1 MKRCRKVYESD
12 ELKSDNIVGEE
23 EKQNQQEAM
32 ENCEEPK
39 RRVKHSKRVRKQ
51 VKDEDD
57 ENATPSATPTGDNG
71 TEPAEQQV
79 VATPT
84 QEEKK
89 DEPNPTIEYILQAL
103 RDREEKM
110 KQQNDQQF
118 AAQRQIYDQDFDTFM
133 KDIETYIASNQG
145 K

>member
-1 MKRCRKVYESD
+1 MKRRRKIYESD
-12 ELKSDNIVGEE
+12 DLKRENIVGEE

-39 RRVKHSKRVRKQ
+39 RRVKRSKRVREQ

-71 TEPAEQQV
+71 TEPAEELV
-79 VATPT
+79 PMGME
-84 QEEKK
+84 QEEPE
-89 DEPNPTIEYILQAL
+89 DENNPAVEYILQAL
-103 RDREEKM
+103 KDREEKL

-118 AAQRQIYDQDFDTFM
+118 AAQRQIYDQDFNDFM
-133 KDIETYIASNQG
+133 KDIESYIASN
-145 K
+145 KK

>member
-1 MKRCRKVYESD
+1 MKRRRKIYESD
-12 ELKSDNIVGEE
+12 DLKRENIVGEE

-39 RRVKHSKRVRKQ
+39 RKVKSSKRVREQ

-71 TEPAEQQV
+71 TEPAEELV
-79 VATPT
+79 PMGME
-84 QEEKK
+84 QEEPE
-89 DEPNPTIEYILQAL
+89 DENNPAVEYILQAL
-103 RDREEKM
+103 KDREEKL

-118 AAQRQIYDQDFDTFM
+118 AAQRQIYDQDFNDFM
-133 KDIETYIASNQG
+133 KDIESYIASN
-145 K
+145 KK

>member
-1 MKRCRKVYESD
+1 MKRHRKIYESD
-12 ELKSDNIVGEE
+12 DLKRENIVGEE

-39 RRVKHSKRVRKQ
+39 RKVKRSKRVREQ

-71 TEPAEQQV
+71 TEPAEELV
-79 VATPT
+79 PMGME
-84 QEEKK
+84 QEEPE
-89 DEPNPTIEYILQAL
+89 DENNPAVEYILQAL
-103 RDREEKM
+103 KDREEKL

-118 AAQRQIYDQDFDTFM
+118 AAQRQIYDQDFNDFM
-133 KDIETYIASNQG
+133 KDIESYIASN
-145 K
+145 KK

>member
-1 MKRCRKVYESD
+1 MKRRRKIYESD
-12 ELKSDNIVGEE
+12 ELKRENIVGEE

-39 RRVKHSKRVRKQ
+39 HRVKRSKRVRKQ

-57 ENATPSATPTGDNG
+57 ENATPSATPTGNNG

>member
-1 MKRCRKVYESD
+1 MKRRRKIYESD
-12 ELKSDNIVGEE
+12 DLKRENIVGEE

-39 RRVKHSKRVRKQ
+39 RRVKRSKRVRKQ

-57 ENATPSATPTGDNG
+57 ENTTPSATPTGNNG

-79 VATPT
+79 VTTPT

>member
-1 MKRCRKVYESD
+1 MKRRRKIYESD
-12 ELKSDNIVGEE
+12 DLKRENIVGEE

-39 RRVKHSKRVRKQ
+39 RKVKRSKRVREQ

-71 TEPAEQQV
+71 TEPAEELV
-79 VATPT
+79 PMGME
-84 QEEKK
+84 QEEPE
-89 DEPNPTIEYILQAL
+89 DENNPAVEYILQAL
-103 RDREEKM
+103 KDREEKL

-118 AAQRQIYDQDFDTFM
+118 AAQRQIYDQDFNDFM
-133 KDIETYIASNQG
+133 KDIESYIASN
-145 K
+145 KK

>member
-1 MKRCRKVYESD
+1 MKRRRKIYESD
-12 ELKSDNIVGEE
+12 DLKRENIVGEE

-39 RRVKHSKRVRKQ
+39 RRVKRSKRVRKQ

-89 DEPNPTIEYILQAL
+89 DDLKPTIEYVLQAL
-103 RDREEKM
+103 RDREEEL
-110 KQQNDQQF
+110 KQKNEQQF
-118 AAQRQIYDQDFDTFM
+118 AAQRQIYDQDLDTFM
-133 KDIETYIASNQG
+133 KNIEKFIESN
-145 K
+145 